1 MEIRTLV
8 ESDAAS
14 WWQLRL
20 EALQKEPLAFGKAV
34 KEHRA
39 TPVDEIARRFGETSN
54 SNFSLGAFEKGELVG
69 MATFRRDVG
78 RKERHKGRIFG
89 VYVTASHRGQGVGRA
104 LLAALLKKARQD
116 ASLEQILLAVAAGQH
131 AAQQLYREFGFVT
144 YGTEPS
150 ALKVGRRYV
159 DEDYMIL
166 RIR

>member
-1 MEIRTLV
+1 MV
-8 ESDAAS
+8 
-14 WWQLRL
+14 
-20 EALQKEPLAFGKAV
+20 
-34 KEHRA
+34 A
-39 TPVDEIARRFGETSN
+39 TPSGSAPERTAGIRESGERTSRHAGDEIARRFGETSN